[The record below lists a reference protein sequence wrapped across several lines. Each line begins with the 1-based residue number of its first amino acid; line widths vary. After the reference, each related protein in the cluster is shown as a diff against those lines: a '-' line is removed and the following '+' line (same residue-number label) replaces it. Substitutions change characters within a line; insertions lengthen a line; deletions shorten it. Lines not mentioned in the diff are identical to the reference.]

1 MPPLRHRPWQC
12 CTINTAVQDALKL
25 IAQMDF
31 IVAGVN
37 RLASKAA
44 QAFSAWGAVTRRK
57 PPMIKSI
64 KRYRP
69 ERYYMRGPGP
79 KWIEKYGGID
89 QAGLGN
95 HRSNKGVLVGFFFR
109 FARRWRE

>member
-1 MPPLRHRPWQC
+1 
-12 CTINTAVQDALKL
+12 
-25 IAQMDF
+25 MDF

-37 RLASKAA
+37 ILASKAA

-79 KWIEKYGGID
+79 KWIEKYGGMD
-89 QAGLGN
+89 QAGLVMGN

-109 FARRWRE
+109 LARRWRE